1 MYIPRPFPYN
11 TQIPVHTVCG
21 ALISHGVCR
30 RPLLEA
36 GMVQAWMLTVVL
48 CFLQKVCKEL
58 EEEKAFN
65 FVLLIFFSSYR
76 NLCLCIPPAVEYHA
90 SGSGAA
96 CSGWPKISLTYST
109 CRWGLWYIKHV
120 TAILF
125 SFPFFP
131 FSSLFS
137 YFLFPLSSLRPMAVA
152 VLCTPGLCGDADE
165 GCGAEHVDVHVC
177 EKLVPTPQP
186 PSHLTDPEASLPP
199 LGRLETW
206 YELLIHLE
214 KCHIYHCWGFF
225 CRMWPV
231 VVSFYSLNRFWVKK
245 FSLN

>member
-1 MYIPRPFPYN
+1 MPLHPSSSGVPCKWIWGCLQWM
-11 TQIPVHTVCG
+11 TQNLTY
-21 ALISHGVCR
+21 
-30 RPLLEA
+30 LLN
-36 GMVQAWMLTVVL
+36 
-48 CFLQKVCKEL
+48 LQVRSVIYKTCNCNS
-58 EEEKAFN
+58 F
-65 FVLLIFFSSYR
+65 FFS
-76 NLCLCIPPAVEYHA
+76 I
-90 SGSGAA
+90 
-96 CSGWPKISLTYST
+96 
-109 CRWGLWYIKHV
+109 
-120 TAILF
+120 
-125 SFPFFP
+125 FPLFP

-214 KCHIYHCWGFF
+214 KCHIYHC
-225 CRMWPV
+225 
-231 VVSFYSLNRFWVKK
+231 
-245 FSLN
+245 